1 MKMEFL
7 SSRSVQNSN
16 LTLETD
22 EQKGEKKKRGGSS
35 FHPLG
40 KDFYVL
46 CAATRPATAQER
58 VRRRVEIVENDK
70 QGESYSNRKTRS
82 WI

>member
-7 SSRSVQNSN
+7 SSRSVRNSN

-22 EQKGEKKKRGGSS
+22 EQKGEKKKKRRKRGGSS

-46 CAATRPATAQER
+46 CAATRPARKGETEGR
-58 VRRRVEIVENDK
+58 NRRK
-70 QGESYSNRKTRS
+70 
-82 WI
+82 

>member
-1 MKMEFL
+1 MKIEAQVKMEFL

-22 EQKGEKKKRGGSS
+22 GQKGEKEKIPGGS

-46 CAATRPATAQER
+46 CARTRFAART
-58 VRRRVEIVENDK
+58 K
-70 QGESYSNRKTRS
+70 G
-82 WI
+82 

>member
-1 MKMEFL
+1 MEFL
-7 SSRSVQNSN
+7 SSRSVRNSN

-22 EQKGEKKKRGGSS
+22 EQKGEKKKKKKESGEEVHFTPWERI
-35 FHPLG
+35 FTYYARLPVPH
-40 KDFYVL
+40 
-46 CAATRPATAQER
+46 ER

>member
-1 MKMEFL
+1 MERGGGSRNQVKIEFL

-22 EQKGEKKKRGGSS
+22 EQKGEKRNDAGSS

-46 CAATRPATAQER
+46 CARVPGLAAAHER
-58 VRRRVEIVENDK
+58 VRRR
-70 QGESYSNRKTRS
+70 GRNRRK
-82 WI
+82 